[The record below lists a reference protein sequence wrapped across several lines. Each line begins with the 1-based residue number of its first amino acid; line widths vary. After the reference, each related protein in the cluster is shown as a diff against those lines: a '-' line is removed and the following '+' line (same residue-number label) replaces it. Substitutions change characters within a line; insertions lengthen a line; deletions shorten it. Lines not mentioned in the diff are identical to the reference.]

1 LFLAV
6 FFLALSGALGNI
18 YWIPTF
24 VKRLSGFSDRGVTAL
39 LIIPALIGI
48 AGMLGNGCHSDKK
61 MERRLHTISLLLLGS
76 GFLYAFLPVF
86 WSMPTAML
94 SESTAAATL
103 GLINSIGQ
111 LGGLAGPYIIGFLND
126 RTHSLTASFGF
137 IALVYIAAASLILSL
152 RITDP
157 IKASEGS
164 RIMSGSKG

>member
-1 LFLAV
+1 
-6 FFLALSGALGNI
+6 
-18 YWIPTF
+18 
-24 VKRLSGFSDRGVTAL
+24 
-39 LIIPALIGI
+39 
-48 AGMLGNGCHSDKK
+48 
-61 MERRLHTISLLLLGS
+61 
-76 GFLYAFLPVF
+76 
-86 WSMPTAML
+86 ML

-137 IALVYIAAASLILSL
+137 IALVYIAAGSLILSL
-152 RITDP
+152 KIADP